1 MGDQDPDARHQRS
14 ARDHFPTLRTLLDD
28 PRATPP
34 APRGKQDA
42 GSEIFP
48 PRLRIARVPPGHSVL
63 APSERKFSMLA
74 WLFLTARAWAILR
87 LWSGQRF
94 SRLGLGRL
102 HFFRLSH
109 HAERNS
115 HVVARTPSHKTAG
128 GPVLLQ

>member
-1 MGDQDPDARHQRS
+1 MG
-14 ARDHFPTLRTLLDD
+14 DD

-34 APRGKQDA
+34 AGETRHRKRVLFSA
-42 GSEIFP
+42 TSYRASATRAFP
-48 PRLRIARVPPGHSVL
+48 ASSLRTQV
-63 APSERKFSMLA
+63 SMIA
-74 WLFLTARAWAILR
+74 WLLLTARASAILR

-102 HFFRLSH
+102 HFFHLSH

-115 HVVARTPSHKTAG
+115 HIVARTPSHKTAG